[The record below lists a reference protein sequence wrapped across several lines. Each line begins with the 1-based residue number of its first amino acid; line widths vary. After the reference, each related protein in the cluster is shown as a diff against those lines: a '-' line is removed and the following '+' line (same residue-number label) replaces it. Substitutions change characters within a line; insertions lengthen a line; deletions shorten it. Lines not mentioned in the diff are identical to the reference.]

1 MRPFANYIS
10 LGVFIAVATP
20 VYCVAR
26 RRVEQLAEKIAQIE
40 QQIADADATALDDD
54 SFESTGEVF
63 RLSLI
68 LSDLNYRKD
77 FWLRLAKAIEG
88 SFIMAGVVMSIILII
103 TLVVLLVLS

>member
-40 QQIADADATALDDD
+40 QQIADTTALDDD
-54 SFESTGEVF
+54 SFESASEVF

-68 LSDLNYRKD
+68 LSDLNCRKD

-88 SFIMAGVVMSIILII
+88 SFIIAGVVMSTILII
-103 TLVVLLVLS
+103 TLIVLLVLS

>member
-26 RRVEQLAEKIAQIE
+26 RRVEQLIEKIAQIE
-40 QQIADADATALDDD
+40 QQITDATALDDD

-88 SFIMAGVVMSIILII
+88 SFIIAGVVMSIILII

>member
-40 QQIADADATALDDD
+40 QQIADATALDDD
-54 SFESTGEVF
+54 SFESASEVF

-88 SFIMAGVVMSIILII
+88 SFIIAGVVMSTILII
-103 TLVVLLVLS
+103 TLIVLLVLS

>member
-40 QQIADADATALDDD
+40 QQIADATALDDD

-63 RLSLI
+63 RLSLV

-88 SFIMAGVVMSIILII
+88 SFIIAGVVMSIILII

>member
-40 QQIADADATALDDD
+40 QQIADATALDDD
-54 SFESTGEVF
+54 SFESASEVF

>member
-40 QQIADADATALDDD
+40 QQIADTTALDDD
-54 SFESTGEVF
+54 SFESASEVF
-63 RLSLI
+63 RLGLI

-103 TLVVLLVLS
+103 TLIVLLVLS

>member
-40 QQIADADATALDDD
+40 QQIADATALDDD
-54 SFESTGEVF
+54 SFESASEVF
-63 RLSLI
+63 RLGLA

-103 TLVVLLVLS
+103 TLIVLLVLS

>member
-40 QQIADADATALDDD
+40 QQIADTTALDDD

-88 SFIMAGVVMSIILII
+88 SFIIAGVVMSIILII
-103 TLVVLLVLS
+103 TLIVLLVLS

>member
-40 QQIADADATALDDD
+40 QQIADATALDDD
-54 SFESTGEVF
+54 SFESASEVF

-88 SFIMAGVVMSIILII
+88 SFIIAGVVMSIILII
-103 TLVVLLVLS
+103 TLIVLLVLS

>member
-20 VYCVAR
+20 VYYVAR

-40 QQIADADATALDDD
+40 QQIADATALDDD

-77 FWLRLAKAIEG
+77 FWLRLAKAIGG
-88 SFIMAGVVMSIILII
+88 SFIIAGVVMSIILII
-103 TLVVLLVLS
+103 TIIVLLVLS

>member
-40 QQIADADATALDDD
+40 QQIADTTALDDD

-88 SFIMAGVVMSIILII
+88 SFIIAGVVMSIVLII
-103 TLVVLLVLS
+103 TLIVLLVLS

>member
-40 QQIADADATALDDD
+40 QQIADATALDDD

-63 RLSLI
+63 RLSLV

-88 SFIMAGVVMSIILII
+88 SFIIAGVVMSTILMI
-103 TLVVLLVLS
+103 TLIVLLVLS

>member
-40 QQIADADATALDDD
+40 QQIADTTALDDD
-54 SFESTGEVF
+54 SFESASEVF

-88 SFIMAGVVMSIILII
+88 SFIIAGVVMSTILII
-103 TLVVLLVLS
+103 TLIVLLVLS

>member
-40 QQIADADATALDDD
+40 QQIADTTALDDD
-54 SFESTGEVF
+54 SFESTGEAF

-88 SFIMAGVVMSIILII
+88 SFIMAGVVMSTILII
-103 TLVVLLVLS
+103 TLIVLLVLS

>member
-40 QQIADADATALDDD
+40 QQIADTTALDDD

-88 SFIMAGVVMSIILII
+88 SFIIAGVVMSTILII
-103 TLVVLLVLS
+103 TLIVLLVLS

>member
-26 RRVEQLAEKIAQIE
+26 RRVEQLAKKIAQIE
-40 QQIADADATALDDD
+40 QQIADATALDDD

-88 SFIMAGVVMSIILII
+88 SFIIAGVVMSAILII
-103 TLVVLLVLS
+103 TLIVLLVLS